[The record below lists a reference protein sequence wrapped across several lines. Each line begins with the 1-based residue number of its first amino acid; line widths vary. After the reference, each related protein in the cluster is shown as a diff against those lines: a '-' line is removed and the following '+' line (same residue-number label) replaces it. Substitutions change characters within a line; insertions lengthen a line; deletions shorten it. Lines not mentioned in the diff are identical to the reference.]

1 MLNPISRYEAK
12 VITILQK
19 AGIAFEKE
27 KRFSDLHYGYYRFDF
42 YLPLYNCCIEVN
54 GEQHYRFT
62 KHFYRYQQ
70 DFWKAQWR
78 DRQKIS
84 YCLAH
89 GMDIYC
95 IPFWDMDKISHIG
108 ELLNPIYIAH
118 SKFHND
124 EAWRRHKKS

>member
-1 MLNPISRYEAK
+1 M
-12 VITILQK
+12 
-19 AGIAFEKE
+19 
-27 KRFSDLHYGYYRFDF
+27 
-42 YLPLYNCCIEVN
+42 N
-54 GEQHYRFT
+54 GEQHYQFT
-62 KHFYRYQQ
+62 KRFYRYQQ

-89 GMDIYC
+89 GMDLYC
-95 IPFWDMDKISHIG
+95 VPFWDIDKISNIG

-124 EAWRRHKKS
+124 EAWRRYRKS